1 MLIHVFTLF
10 PAWFEGV
17 FGDSILARA
26 KERGLLEIRLH
37 NFREWTTDKHNSV
50 DNAPYGGGAGMV
62 IRPEPLARALDEIV
76 GPPGS
81 PGRPRVLLTSPSGA
95 RFDQARAAALAL
107 TDSFA
112 VICGHYE
119 AIDQRL
125 IDTRVD
131 EEISIGDFV
140 LTGGEIPAMA
150 IVDAVARLIPGVLG
164 NEGSAPNDSFST
176 GLLEGPH
183 YTRPEV
189 FEGIPVP
196 PILLSGHHK
205 NIEAWRREQAI
216 EKTRARRPDLLPE
229 EPKAKRDRWE

>member
-10 PAWFEGV
+10 PSWFDGV

-26 KERGLLEIRLH
+26 KDRGHLEIRIH
-37 NFREWTTDKHNSV
+37 NFRDWTTDKHNSV
-50 DNAPYGGGAGMV
+50 DDAPYGGGAGMV
-62 IRPEPLARALDEIV
+62 IRAEPLARALDEIV

-81 PGRPRVLLTSPSGA
+81 DGRPRVLLTSPSGA
-95 RFDQARAAALAL
+95 TFTQARAAALAREEA
-107 TDSFA
+107 FA
-112 VICGHYE
+112 IICGHYE

-125 IDTRVD
+125 IDTRVN
-131 EEISIGDFV
+131 EEVSIGDFV

-176 GLLEGPH
+176 GILEGPH

-205 NIEAWRREQAI
+205 NIEAWRLERAL
-216 EKTRARRPDLLPE
+216 EKTRERRPDLLPS
-229 EPKAKRDRWE
+229 EPTTKRNRWE